1 MAKIN
6 GFLRQTHLENPTLQ
20 TFFHALDPISLVLS
34 QNSNSNQ
41 PVPLKL
47 TTKSFIMEK
56 GPRYN
61 LIMVLWVVG
70 PEASDLALVGYGF
83 VLNCVL
89 GCGGCGGGCWL
100 LAAVWW
106 LLIVINEL

>member
-1 MAKIN
+1 MAEIN
-6 GFLRQTHLENPTLQ
+6 SSLRQTHLENPTLQ
-20 TFFHALDPISLVLS
+20 TFFIALDPISLVLS

-47 TTKSFIMEK
+47 TTKSFIIER

-70 PEASDLALVGYGF
+70 PEASDLVLVGCGF

-89 GCGGCGGGCWL
+89 GCGGCGGCVVVAVGCWQ
-100 LAAVWW
+100 
-106 LLIVINEL
+106 

>member
-1 MAKIN
+1 MVEIN
-6 GFLRQTHLENPTLQ
+6 SSLRQTHPKNPTLQ
-20 TFFHALDPISLVLS
+20 TFSHALNPISLVLS

-47 TTKSFIMEK
+47 TTESFIMEK
-56 GPRYN
+56 GPRYD

-70 PEASDLALVGYGF
+70 PGVSDLVLMGYGF

-89 GCGGCGGGCWL
+89 GCGGCGGYVVVVVSCWHQCGGC
-100 LAAVWW
+100 
-106 LLIVINEL
+106 